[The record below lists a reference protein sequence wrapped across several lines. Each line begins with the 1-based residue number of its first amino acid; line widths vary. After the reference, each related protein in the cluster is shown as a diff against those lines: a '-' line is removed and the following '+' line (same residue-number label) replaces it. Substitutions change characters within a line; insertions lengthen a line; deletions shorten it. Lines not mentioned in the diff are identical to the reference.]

1 MKKWKYFV
9 LLMLITGRLVF
20 SFNIGI
26 LKGILKPES
35 IAVLENE
42 AFILE
47 RATVYVFSLNNL
59 QLIREF
65 GREGQG
71 PGEIEIT
78 PWLSN
83 TLNVSNNSI
92 VVDSVNKLVIFSK
105 EGKLIGEK
113 RRSAQFT
120 QAVPARE
127 NLVVRKRVESIKD
140 KLQYSTINV
149 FNTQS
154 QETKELY
161 RQKLAGQLN
170 EVDMIP
176 DSIHFQVYEDKILIE
191 ESPKGFFI
199 EVFNSRG
206 EKLYKISKN
215 YKKIPV
221 TRLDKKEVEEL
232 LSQDSFIK
240 MQPGGWEQIKK
251 QWKINTLDSFPAIQ
265 DIVVA
270 DNKIYVQTF
279 KKQLEREEYIIMDL
293 KGNELK
299 RVFLPAVRKASFTEQ
314 MMGTGVKL
322 FCISQ
327 NKFYYIVEKDEW
339 CELHAEVIVKE

>member
-9 LLMLITGRLVF
+9 LMMFITGRLVF

-26 LKGILKPES
+26 LKGILNPES

-42 AFILE
+42 VFILE

-92 VVDSVNKLVIFSK
+92 
-105 EGKLIGEK
+105 
-113 RRSAQFT
+113 
-120 QAVPARE
+120 
-127 NLVVRKRVESIKD
+127 
-140 KLQYSTINV
+140 
-149 FNTQS
+149 
-154 QETKELY
+154 
-161 RQKLAGQLN
+161 
-170 EVDMIP
+170 
-176 DSIHFQVYEDKILIE
+176 HFQVYEDKILIE
-191 ESPKGFFI
+191 ESPKGFVI

-221 TRLDKKEVEEL
+221 TRLEKKEAEEL

-265 DIVVA
+265 AMVVA

-299 RVFLPAVRKASFTEQ
+299 KVFLPAVRKSSFTEQ

-339 CELHAEVIVKE
+339 CELHTEVIVNQ